1 MGPLSAWAIRKPVV
15 ALLAWV
21 VAVVVVGFF
30 AVTLD
35 GKFND
40 SFSLPNTQSAL
51 AQDFLE
57 EVSAQDVNSNSATVV
72 WSPSSGTVE
81 GESVKTSIDALLT
94 KIVGIDGVTCITS
107 PYGKDYGSGCP
118 KKESAAP
125 DFPPGT
131 PPEFAKQVTEAF
143 ENGTTD
149 VTFPEGTPEAA
160 QQQLLDLLKA
170 NKAAKEATS
179 TISKDGTVA
188 YATVTFTGAGPGVA
202 NAQQADEFV
211 SAVESANSA
220 TLQVGATGQILTA
233 AQGGPGSSEGIGI
246 LAAIVILI
254 ILFGSLVAAG
264 LPIVVAV
271 VGLAVGQ
278 LLILVIARF
287 LDVASFAPQ
296 LASMIGLGVGIDYS
310 LFILNRFRQDMLA
323 GKDPKEAIRTAVRTA
338 GRAVLFAGSTVI
350 IALLGLFVLGVTFF
364 YGLAIAAAAT
374 VFVVMLAALIL
385 LPAVVS
391 LLGKHTLGVRMPWA
405 RQERALALDDS
416 RWAGYGRILQ
426 KAPWLTGLVA
436 LGLVVL
442 LAIPAFSIRQ
452 GFPDN
457 GSAAPGTTA
466 RIGYDLMSKGF
477 GPGVNGPFFV
487 AVVLPLPLDDTAL
500 TSTVE
505 ALAATDGVASTI
517 PNKDMLPLYK
527 TATIGGKNS
536 PFSENGLVT
545 SVLVQP
551 TTSPDDPATNELL
564 TRLRTTTSQQVAAS
578 GAAIYVGGTQAVTQD
593 FTNVLISVLPLFLL
607 VVIGLGFIALFLL
620 FRSLLI
626 PLTAAVTSLLS
637 FSAALGITVAVFQW
651 GWGASL
657 IGVATTGPILPF
669 LPIMVFAILFGLSM
683 DYEVFLVS
691 RMQEGWHETGD
702 NREAVRHGLAG
713 SGKVVVAAA
722 LIMSSVFLAFV
733 PVPNDTIK
741 LFGVAL
747 ASAVLIDAFI
757 VRLVLVPSVMSMFGR
772 ANWWLPGW
780 LQRKLPNFS
789 VE

>member
-1 MGPLSAWAIRKPVV
+1 LGSLSSGAIRRPVL

-21 VAVVVVGFF
+21 IVIGAAGFF
-30 AVTLD
+30 AYTLD

-40 SFSLPNTQSAL
+40 SFSLPNTESAL
-51 AQDFLE
+51 AQNFLE
-57 EVSAQDVNSNSATVV
+57 EVSAQDASTNSATVV
-72 WSPSSGTVE
+72 WSPASGTVQDKA
-81 GESVKTSIDALLT
+81 VKREIDALLT
-94 KIVGIDGVTCITS
+94 KVAGISGVTCVTS
-107 PYGKDYGSGCP
+107 PYGRDYGSACP

-125 DFPPGT
+125 DLPPGT
-131 PPEFAKQVTEAF
+131 PPEFAQQVKEAF
-143 ENGTTD
+143 EKGTTD
-149 VTFPEGTPEAA
+149 VTFPEGTPQAE

-179 TISKDGTVA
+179 TISKDGTIA
-188 YATVTFTGAGPGVA
+188 YATVTFAGAGPAVA
-202 NAQQADEFV
+202 NAAQADAFV
-211 SAVESANSA
+211 SAVAAASTP

-233 AQGGPGSSEGIGI
+233 AQGGPGLSEGVGI
-246 LAAIVILI
+246 LAAIIIII

-264 LPIVVAV
+264 LPIMVAV
-271 VGLAVGQ
+271 VGLLVGQ

-287 LDVASFAPQ
+287 LEVASFAPQ

-310 LFILNRFRQDMLA
+310 LFILNRFRQEVRA
-323 GKDPKEAIRTAVRTA
+323 GKDPKEAIGTAVRTA
-338 GRAVLFAGSTVI
+338 GRAVLFAGGTVI
-350 IALLGLFVLGVTFF
+350 IALLGLFVLGVSFF

-385 LPAVVS
+385 LPAVAS
-391 LLGKHTLGVRMPWA
+391 LLGRHTLGLRMPWA
-405 RQERALALDDS
+405 RHPKPKPLDQS
-416 RWAGYGRILQ
+416 MWAGYGALLQ
-426 KAPWLTGLVA
+426 KAPWLSA
-436 LGLVVL
+436 LLAFALVVL

-457 GSAAPGTTA
+457 GTAAPGSTA
-466 RIGYDLMSKGF
+466 RVGFDLMSKGF

-487 AVVLPLPLDDTAL
+487 AVTLPLPLDDTAL
-500 TSTVE
+500 TKTVK
-505 ALAATDGVASTI
+505 ALAATEGVASTI

-536 PFSENGLVT
+536 PFSQSGIVT

-551 TTSPDDPATNELL
+551 TTAPDDPATNALL
-564 TRLRTTTSQQVAAS
+564 NRLRTQTSQTIAPT

-607 VVIGLGFIALFLL
+607 IVIGLGFIALFLL

-626 PLTAAVTSLLS
+626 PLTAAITSLLS
-637 FSAALGITVAVFQW
+637 FAAALGVTVAVFQW

-691 RMQEGWHETGD
+691 RMQEGWNTSGD
-702 NREAVRHGLAG
+702 NKEAVRYGLAG

-757 VRLVLVPSVMSMFGR
+757 VRLVLVPSVMSLLGR
-772 ANWWLPGW
+772 ANWWLPKW
-780 LQRKLPNFS
+780 LANHMPKIT